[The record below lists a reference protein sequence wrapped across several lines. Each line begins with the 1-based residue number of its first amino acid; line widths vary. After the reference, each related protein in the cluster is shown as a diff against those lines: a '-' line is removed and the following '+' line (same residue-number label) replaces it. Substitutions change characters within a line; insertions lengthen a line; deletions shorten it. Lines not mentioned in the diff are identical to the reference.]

1 MLATDSL
8 DRLFDEAKD
17 QAAIPLWTMMDRM
30 VTPFPHPRAVPHLW
44 SYEKMRPLLFRAGEL
59 VTAAEAERRV
69 FQLINPAMAAPHTT
83 DTIYAGLQLI
93 KPGEVARA
101 HRHIAFALRF
111 IIEGDAAFTAVGGEK
126 VTMDRGDL
134 ILTPSWNF
142 HDHGHE
148 GSTPMIWL
156 DGLDLPF
163 YHNVPVN
170 FAQPYVTEQYPSEPA
185 RGASVLKY
193 PWADMQ
199 RTLDAQPGSF
209 ARAEYQHRDH
219 GGAIGRIMGAAAERI
234 AGGASSPPRRETASS
249 IYHVYAGSGSSTI
262 GGTTF
267 AWQQGDTFC
276 IPSWMPYV
284 HEAAEPSYLFRMDD
298 KPLLT
303 AIGAYWDTDPRG

>member
-1 MLATDSL
+1 
-8 DRLFDEAKD
+8 
-17 QAAIPLWTMMDRM
+17 
-30 VTPFPHPRAVPHLW
+30 
-44 SYEKMRPLLFRAGEL
+44 
-59 VTAAEAERRV
+59 
-69 FQLINPAMAAPHTT
+69 
-83 DTIYAGLQLI
+83 
-93 KPGEVARA
+93 
-101 HRHIAFALRF
+101 
-111 IIEGDAAFTAVGGEK
+111 
-126 VTMDRGDL
+126 
-134 ILTPSWNF
+134 
-142 HDHGHE
+142 
-148 GSTPMIWL
+148 
-156 DGLDLPF
+156 
-163 YHNVPVN
+163 
-170 FAQPYVTEQYPSEPA
+170 
-185 RGASVLKY
+185 VLKY